1 MGWLLNRKIKK
12 IKELVEQADFS
23 VKDVDV
29 FKFSDWF
36 EYRDDEFFK
45 ERLCVYWRNRKNMSE
60 QDKAIF
66 KVFNLDC
73 PICRTSKIEDDSVDS
88 HVNDLITNIKGAIK
102 RYCKIREVLV
112 DEPYLKNY
120 ILRISN
126 YDDKYSAYVKLTPFT
141 AMNYLAE
148 VEKHHSDWEQNIL
161 TEYRN
166 FIKGLFVR
174 EYKDLITGDYPSI
187 DAWTF
192 ITWHFKNFLPDLEAK
207 GRTIICQGFIDEIK
221 AYREELEAD
230 VDVCNDKEKKNKK
243 DKK

>member
-1 MGWLLNRKIKK
+1 MGWLLNRKVKK

-23 VKDVDV
+23 VKDVDI

-36 EYRDDEFFK
+36 EFRGDTVFN

-66 KVFNLDC
+66 KIINLDY
-73 PICRTSKIEDDSVDS
+73 PIYRTSKIKDYSVDS
-88 HVNDLITNIKGAIK
+88 HVNDLITGIKGAIK
-102 RYCKIREVLV
+102 KYCKIHEALV
-112 DEPYLKNY
+112 DEPYLKDY

-126 YDDKYSAYVKLTPFT
+126 YDDKHSAYVNLTPFT
-141 AMNYLAE
+141 AMNYLAD

-166 FIKGLFVR
+166 YIKGLFVR

-187 DAWTF
+187 DAWSF
-192 ITWHFKNFLPDLEAK
+192 ITWHFKDFSPDLEAK
-207 GRTIICQGFIDEIK
+207 GRTMMCQGFIDEIK
-221 AYREELEAD
+221 AYRDALE
-230 VDVCNDKEKKNKK
+230 NKEKK
-243 DKK
+243 DKKDKK

>member
-1 MGWLLNRKIKK
+1 MGWLLNRKVKK

-23 VKDVDV
+23 VKDVDI

-36 EYRDDEFFK
+36 EFRDDIVFN

-66 KVFNLDC
+66 KIINLDY
-73 PICRTSKIEDDSVDS
+73 PIYRTSKIKDYSVDS
-88 HVNDLITNIKGAIK
+88 HVNDLITGIKGAIK
-102 RYCKIREVLV
+102 KYCKIHEALV
-112 DEPYLKNY
+112 DEPYLKDY

-126 YDDKYSAYVKLTPFT
+126 YDDKHSAYVNLTPFT
-141 AMNYLAE
+141 AMNYLAD

-166 FIKGLFVR
+166 YIKGLFVR

-187 DAWTF
+187 DAWSF
-192 ITWHFKNFLPDLEAK
+192 ITWHFKDFSPDLEAK
-207 GRTIICQGFIDEIK
+207 GRTMMRQGFIDEIK
-221 AYREELEAD
+221 AYCDALE
-230 VDVCNDKEKKNKK
+230 NKEKK
-243 DKK
+243 DKKDKK